1 MKIIIKLKK
10 ARDRIREL
18 YAEAEEIRERQVVKL
33 IPVLPF
39 ILILCI
45 GSGVASFI
53 GYFFY
58 NTPFSGMF
66 VGLLFSFILFLSFY
80 DE

>member
-1 MKIIIKLKK
+1 MKIVIKLKQ

-18 YAEAEEIRERQVVKL
+18 YAEAEKMREKQVVKP

-39 ILILCI
+39 ILTLCI
-45 GSGVASFI
+45 GSVIGCVI
-53 GYFFY
+53 GYFAY
-58 NTPFSGMF
+58 NTPFSGMLA
-66 VGLLFSFILFLSFY
+66 GLLLSFIVFLALY